1 MTLKQIK
8 FNPFK
13 HWEIISNL
21 YKQSFTKEERIPFF
35 GLWLLSLRKTTLH
48 CALVSFVNQVGVD
61 FAVMRQTGQLVP
73 FDYQDIFDSF
83 SFGLGDV
90 SIRPINQQ
98 NIPYPNCTE
107 LKLLSN

>member
-35 GLWLLSLRKTTLH
+35 GLLLLSLRKTTLH
-48 CALVSFVNQVGVD
+48 CALVSFVN
-61 FAVMRQTGQLVP
+61 
-73 FDYQDIFDSF
+73 
-83 SFGLGDV
+83 
-90 SIRPINQQ
+90 
-98 NIPYPNCTE
+98 
-107 LKLLSN
+107 